1 MMTPGTPLTALTLLW
16 LTSTTALGAVPPGDI
31 PIPATPAIAQA
42 TDPTAAPDRTVRSTV
57 LPGSA
62 TAPTVPGSYTPQ
74 PRSGTFAVN
83 FPDSEVAAVAQAVLG
98 DILHKKYVIAQGVNG
113 RVSLVTAQPLS
124 RGSLFDAFE
133 VALRRANLALVPVA
147 GGYEI
152 QNAANARGLIGPE
165 ATGFGSE
172 IITVRF
178 ISPEEVRKVLD
189 SVLPGVVTAT
199 DPASGAITIAGTTGQ
214 RGSAREILRQFDVDW
229 LRNTSF
235 ALYIPQRTDSR
246 LITPSLEKLIN
257 APDSPTHGMV
267 RLITMEQLNG
277 ILAISTQPQYLNDI
291 RRWVEI
297 LDREGESNERRIFVY
312 RVQNG
317 RARDLTRT
325 INAAYGAS
333 NSGSGSSN
341 GSGNGP
347 GDAFAERD
355 PASSNTAPPPVPAH
369 TPADPKRPGGE
380 TGPGGAAAG
389 GAMGARVTADENNN
403 AVIVLGTGRE
413 YAVIE
418 EALRKLD
425 IVPQQ
430 IMIEAAITEVTLTDD
445 LRYGVQWNFQSGNSN
460 VGYTEGTTSTPTR
473 LFPGFSYFYGG
484 NNISA
489 TLNALQQHTNVK
501 VVSAPKLLVLNN
513 QTAALQVGDQVP
525 ISTGSATNLVGG
537 TNAVVSTIEYKDTGV
552 ILKITPRVNASGM
565 VQLDVSQ
572 EVSQVSNAS
581 TTAATQQQSPTIST
595 RRIST
600 TVAVHDGEV
609 IALGGLF
616 SDTRTLTK
624 NGIPI
629 LSSIPILGGLF
640 GTHNNIDKRT
650 ELIVLLKPHVI
661 TNADDARGV
670 TEDLR
675 AKLRGLVPFTSPGR
689 IP

>member
-1 MMTPGTPLTALTLLW
+1 
-16 LTSTTALGAVPPGDI
+16 
-31 PIPATPAIAQA
+31 
-42 TDPTAAPDRTVRSTV
+42 
-57 LPGSA
+57 
-62 TAPTVPGSYTPQ
+62 
-74 PRSGTFAVN
+74 
-83 FPDSEVAAVAQAVLG
+83 
-98 DILHKKYVIAQGVNG
+98 
-113 RVSLVTAQPLS
+113 
-124 RGSLFDAFE
+124 
-133 VALRRANLALVPVA
+133 
-147 GGYEI
+147 
-152 QNAANARGLIGPE
+152 
-165 ATGFGSE
+165 
-172 IITVRF
+172 
-178 ISPEEVRKVLD
+178 
-189 SVLPGVVTAT
+189 
-199 DPASGAITIAGTTGQ
+199 
-214 RGSAREILRQFDVDW
+214 
-229 LRNTSF
+229 
-235 ALYIPQRTDSR
+235 
-246 LITPSLEKLIN
+246 
-257 APDSPTHGMV
+257 MV